1 MFSFI
6 YRSFITFQIK
16 RSQSVG
22 GTMNVSQQ
30 QIEHSGS
37 NSTRSSTVS
46 AVDANSA
53 HYFYGHNSPVAVT
66 SGPPNVVDG
75 YQQHQTYLP
84 SIPTASSATKT
95 SVATTTSIFSGGM
108 ESWLSYI

>member
-1 MFSFI
+1 
-6 YRSFITFQIK
+6 
-16 RSQSVG
+16 
-22 GTMNVSQQ
+22 MNVSQQ
-30 QIEHSGS
+30 QLEHPGS
-37 NSTRSSTVS
+37 SSSRSATVS

-53 HYFYGHNSPVAVT
+53 HYFYGHSSPVAGNSV
-66 SGPPNVVDG
+66 PANVVDG

-84 SIPTASSATKT
+84 SVPTTSSATKT